1 MQRYNKRNGGASKM
15 DKEKARKLV
24 EEYAKIV
31 ISSMAV
37 NKIIL
42 YGSYARG
49 DFRKDSDIDVAVV
62 VPRNSISKNILDD
75 MAKLFKL
82 RRSISNDIEPVLII
96 DEDDPSGFLE
106 SISQYGE
113 VVYAK

>member
-1 MQRYNKRNGGASKM
+1 M

-24 EEYAKIV
+24 EEYAKLV
-31 ISSMAV
+31 ISNMVV

-62 VPRNSISKNILDD
+62 VPRSSISDDILKD
-75 MAKLFKL
+75 MAKLYKL
-82 RRSISNDIEPVLII
+82 TVDVSTDIEPVLLI
-96 DEDDPSGFLE
+96 DEEDPSGFLE
-106 SISQYGE
+106 SISEYGE
-113 VVYAK
+113 IIYAR

>member
-1 MQRYNKRNGGASKM
+1 M
-15 DKEKARKLV
+15 DKEKVRSLV
-24 EEYAKIV
+24 EEYAKLV
-31 ISSMAV
+31 VSNMVV

-62 VPRNSISKNILDD
+62 VPRSSISDDILKD

-82 RRSISNDIEPVLII
+82 RRSISNDIEPVLLI

-113 VVYAK
+113 VVYSR

>member
-1 MQRYNKRNGGASKM
+1 M

-31 ISSMAV
+31 ISSMSV

-62 VPRNSISKNILDD
+62 VPRSSISRNILDD

-82 RRSISNDIEPVLII
+82 RRSISTDIEPVLII

-113 VVYAK
+113 VVYAR

>member
-1 MQRYNKRNGGASKM
+1 M

-24 EEYAKIV
+24 EEYAEIV
-31 ISSMAV
+31 TKNMIV

-42 YGSYARG
+42 FGSYARG
-49 DFRKDSDIDVAVV
+49 DYRKDSDIDVAVV

-82 RRSISNDIEPVLII
+82 RRNISTDIEPVLLI
-96 DEDDPSGFLE
+96 DEEDASGFLD
-106 SISQYGE
+106 SISEYGE
-113 VVYAK
+113 IVYSN

>member
-1 MQRYNKRNGGASKM
+1 M

-24 EEYAKIV
+24 EEYAKLV
-31 ISSMAV
+31 ISNMVVS
-37 NKIIL
+37 KIIL

-49 DFRKDSDIDVAVV
+49 DYRKDSDIDVAVI
-62 VPRNSISKNILDD
+62 VPRTSISKNILDD

-82 RRSISNDIEPVLII
+82 RRAVSTDIEPVLII

-106 SISQYGE
+106 SISKYGE
-113 VVYAK
+113 IVYAK

>member
-1 MQRYNKRNGGASKM
+1 M
-15 DKEKARKLV
+15 DKEKARRLV
-24 EEYAKIV
+24 EEYAKLV
-31 ISSMAV
+31 VSNMVV

-62 VPRNSISKNILDD
+62 VPRSSISDDILKD

-82 RRSISNDIEPVLII
+82 RRSISTDIEPVLLI
-96 DEDDPSGFLE
+96 DEEDPSGFLD
-106 SISQYGE
+106 SISEYGE
-113 VVYAK
+113 VVYSK

>member
-1 MQRYNKRNGGASKM
+1 M

-24 EEYAKIV
+24 EEYAKKV
-31 ISSMAV
+31 ISNMIV

-62 VPRNSISKNILDD
+62 VPRSSISDDILKD

-82 RRSISNDIEPVLII
+82 RRSISNDIEPVLLI
-96 DEDDPSGFLE
+96 DEEDPSGFLE
-106 SISQYGE
+106 SISEYGE
-113 VVYAK
+113 IIYAR

>member
-1 MQRYNKRNGGASKM
+1 M
-15 DKEKARKLV
+15 DKEKVRRLV
-24 EEYAKIV
+24 EEYAKLV
-31 ISSMAV
+31 VSNMVV

-62 VPRNSISKNILDD
+62 VPRSSISDDILKD

-82 RRSISNDIEPVLII
+82 RRSISNDIEPVLLI

-113 VVYAK
+113 LYMPDKK

>member
-1 MQRYNKRNGGASKM
+1 M

-31 ISSMAV
+31 VKNMIV

-49 DFRKDSDIDVAVV
+49 DYKKDSDIDVAVV
-62 VPRNSISKNILDD
+62 VPRSSLSKDILED

-82 RRSISNDIEPVLII
+82 RREISTDIEPVLLI
-96 DEDDPSGFLE
+96 DEDDASGFLE
-106 SISQYGE
+106 SISKYGE
-113 VVYAK
+113 VVYSR

>member
-1 MQRYNKRNGGASKM
+1 MQKYYKRNGGIGKV

-31 ISSMAV
+31 ISSMSV

-49 DFRKDSDIDVAVV
+49 DFKKDSDIDVAVV
-62 VPRNSISKNILDD
+62 VPRSSVSKNILDD

-82 RRSISNDIEPVLII
+82 RRSISTDIEPVLVI

>member
-1 MQRYNKRNGGASKM
+1 M

-24 EEYAKIV
+24 EEYSKLV
-31 ISSMAV
+31 IQNMIV

-49 DFRKDSDIDVAVV
+49 DYRKDSDIDVAVV
-62 VPRNSISKNILDD
+62 VPRSSISKDILED

-82 RRSISNDIEPVLII
+82 RRNISTDIEPVLLI
-96 DEDDPSGFLE
+96 DEEDTSGFLQ
-106 SISQYGE
+106 SILEYGDI
-113 VVYAK
+113 VYSN

>member
-1 MQRYNKRNGGASKM
+1 M
-15 DKEKARKLV
+15 DKEKVRRLV
-24 EEYAKIV
+24 EEYAKLV
-31 ISSMAV
+31 VSNMVV

-62 VPRNSISKNILDD
+62 VPRSSISDDILID
-75 MAKLFKL
+75 MAKLFKF
-82 RRSISNDIEPVLII
+82 RRSISNDIEPVLLI

-113 VVYAK
+113 VVYSR

>member
-1 MQRYNKRNGGASKM
+1 M
-15 DKEKARKLV
+15 DKERVRKLV

-31 ISSMAV
+31 TKNMIV
-37 NKIIL
+37 NRIIL

-49 DFRKDSDIDVAVV
+49 DFRKDSDIDVAVI

-75 MAKLFKL
+75 MTKLFKL
-82 RRSISNDIEPVLII
+82 RRNISTDIEPILLI
-96 DEDDPSGFLE
+96 DEEDASGFLE

-113 VVYAK
+113 VIWSTN

>member
-1 MQRYNKRNGGASKM
+1 M

-24 EEYAKIV
+24 EEYAKLV
-31 ISSMAV
+31 ISNMVV

-62 VPRNSISKNILDD
+62 VPRSSISDDILKD
-75 MAKLFKL
+75 MAKLYKL
-82 RRSISNDIEPVLII
+82 TVDVSIDIEPVLLI
-96 DEDDPSGFLE
+96 DEEDPSGFLE
-106 SISQYGE
+106 SISEYGE
-113 VVYAK
+113 VIYAR

>member
-1 MQRYNKRNGGASKM
+1 M

-62 VPRNSISKNILDD
+62 VPRSSISKNILDD

-82 RRSISNDIEPVLII
+82 RRAISTDIEPVLII
-96 DEDDPSGFLE
+96 EEDDPSGFLE

-113 VVYAK
+113 VVYSK

>member
-1 MQRYNKRNGGASKM
+1 M

-31 ISSMAV
+31 ISSMSV

-62 VPRNSISKNILDD
+62 VPRSSISRNILDD

-82 RRSISNDIEPVLII
+82 RRSISTDIEPVLII

-113 VVYAK
+113 VVYTK

>member
-1 MQRYNKRNGGASKM
+1 M
-15 DKEKARKLV
+15 DKEKARRLV
-24 EEYAKIV
+24 EEYAKLV
-31 ISSMAV
+31 VSNMVA

-62 VPRNSISKNILDD
+62 VPRSSISDDILKD

-82 RRSISNDIEPVLII
+82 RRSISNDIEPVLLI

-113 VVYAK
+113 VVYSR

>member
-1 MQRYNKRNGGASKM
+1 M
-15 DKEKARKLV
+15 DKEKARRLV
-24 EEYAKIV
+24 EKYAKKV
-31 ISSMAV
+31 ISNMVV

-62 VPRNSISKNILDD
+62 VPRSSLSDDILKD
-75 MAKLFKL
+75 MAKLYKL
-82 RRSISNDIEPVLII
+82 SVDVSTDIEPILII

-113 VVYAK
+113 VVYAR

>member
-1 MQRYNKRNGGASKM
+1 M
-15 DKEKARKLV
+15 DKEKVRKLV
-24 EEYAKIV
+24 EEYAKLV
-31 ISSMAV
+31 VSNMVV

-62 VPRNSISKNILDD
+62 VPRSSISDDILKD

-82 RRSISNDIEPVLII
+82 RRSISNDIEPVLLI

-113 VVYAK
+113 VVYSR

>member
-1 MQRYNKRNGGASKM
+1 M

-31 ISSMAV
+31 ISSMPV

-62 VPRNSISKNILDD
+62 VPRSSISKNILDD

-82 RRSISNDIEPVLII
+82 RRSISTDIEPVLII

-113 VVYAK
+113 VVYAR

>member
-1 MQRYNKRNGGASKM
+1 M
-15 DKEKARKLV
+15 DKEKVRRLV
-24 EEYAKIV
+24 EEYAKLV
-31 ISSMAV
+31 VSNMVV

-62 VPRNSISKNILDD
+62 VPRSSISDDILKD

-82 RRSISNDIEPVLII
+82 RRSISTDIEPVLLI
-96 DEDDPSGFLE
+96 DEEDPSGFLD
-106 SISQYGE
+106 SISEYGE
-113 VVYAK
+113 VVYSK